1 MGKSSWFKE
10 VNVAGSRLKFN
21 LEPIAL
27 DVTEA
32 EIIEEYRKNVQQSM
46 EKWVLTEIADSEKLY
61 LLHGRKEPRKGKG
74 ADPGSSE
81 MRNYL
86 EVTTP
91 KHRDAV
97 VSIALST
104 HKLAVERLRWN
115 TPRSSAKIDCAEC
128 AYLMLR
134 PQSMYSSA
142 ACQGARTVSRTW
154 TSMILTRERR
164 VVEKMHDLRRCFW
177 HDLARVTP
185 RITPPGRRPRGYII
199 LEILT
204 R

>member
-1 MGKSSWFKE
+1 MAS
-10 VNVAGSRLKFN
+10 
-21 LEPIAL
+21 
-27 DVTEA
+27 
-32 EIIEEYRKNVQQSM
+32 IEEYRKNVQQLM

-61 LLHGRKEPRKGKG
+61 LLHGRKEPRKGK
-74 ADPGSSE
+74 APIPVALK

-115 TPRSSAKIDCAEC
+115 TPSVQRENRLCRMCVSDVETPEHVLFRCMPGSENDDEDLTVDDLDERAK
-128 AYLMLR
+128 
-134 PQSMYSSA
+134 
-142 ACQGARTVSRTW
+142 
-154 TSMILTRERR
+154 

-177 HDLARVTP
+177 HDLARVT
-185 RITPPGRRPRGYII
+185 THII
-199 LEILT
+199 LEIFT